1 MSAASGGSYWYH
13 TLWSTCGTTLCT
25 AEIDAA
31 TGCAGDKA
39 YMRHGDDGCGCGSG
53 VVCACGDGSV
63 AGGGVGAPLHA
74 HYVRG
79 CAWECDGGF
88 ERDATGNACIES
100 SPPPP
105 PPPPPPQPR
114 YTCDATGDPHY
125 NTFFNVVHHFYGKG
139 LFEHARFCTPTC
151 GGCEVSIQTFLGPSA
166 GNSLIK
172 AIAARICGVTFEFLD
187 GDRVT
192 IGGQTFPL
200 VGPPSTVWG
209 PNGCGTSLEREVDN
223 V

>member
-1 MSAASGGSYWYH
+1 MSCDVSAASGGSYWYH

-63 AGGGVGAPLHA
+63 AGRGVGAPLHA

-105 PPPPPPQPR
+105 EKSTKVLR
-114 YTCDATGDPHY
+114 ISY
-125 NTFFNVVHHFYGKG
+125 
-139 LFEHARFCTPTC
+139 R
-151 GGCEVSIQTFLGPSA
+151 VS
-166 GNSLIK
+166 K
-172 AIAARICGVTFEFLD
+172 AVNIILKSSVFHWIF
-187 GDRVT
+187 
-192 IGGQTFPL
+192 I
-200 VGPPSTVWG
+200 
-209 PNGCGTSLEREVDN
+209 
-223 V
+223 